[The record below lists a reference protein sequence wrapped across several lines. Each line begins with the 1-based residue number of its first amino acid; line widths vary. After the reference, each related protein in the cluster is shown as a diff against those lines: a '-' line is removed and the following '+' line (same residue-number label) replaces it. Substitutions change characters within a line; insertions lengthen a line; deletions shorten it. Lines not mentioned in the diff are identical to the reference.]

1 LTQSAASKN
10 PEKFGR
16 YDVEG
21 LIGVGAMGRVYRG
34 FDPLVRRAVAIKTF
48 KADDHDPRTA
58 AESLK
63 RFGREAQ
70 AAGALSH
77 PHIVSIFDVG
87 EEYFVME
94 HLEGKTL
101 QELIDERGRLE
112 AEEAFKLFAPIADA
126 LDYAHSKGV
135 IHRDIKPGNIMV
147 LPDGRPKLMDFGVAK
162 VESSDMTKAGEV
174 LGSPSYM
181 APEQIAGQEVTPL
194 SDLFSL
200 AAVIYQALTGRKP
213 FEGETVTTVIYRVV
227 HEDPPSPR
235 SWNATLPDRYD
246 DVFRRAL
253 AKDPAKRFSTA
264 ADLMAALDLRAFDI
278 DSNIAFSIPS
288 APPTESGPRSRGDGE
303 ETMTVQAMDAAR
315 AAALGPPA
323 PPRHGRAP
331 WLWAAGAVL
340 VLAASGL
347 GLRSWKSPAATPP
360 PPATPSGLRIETN
373 PTGAT
378 VSVDGKEVGLSPLTL
393 ADVRPGLR
401 TVRVFHDGYAP
412 TELSLEV
419 APETALAPLRFSLQP
434 VEAKGA
440 ITSEPSGAVVALDG
454 HAVGRTPLDSLRLT
468 PGPHELR
475 LEAAGYRPW
484 RQRIE
489 ATAGQP
495 VALEA
500 RLVPQPAEKREPEP
514 TPPPL
519 KEGDLVEVSA
529 DVTPPRKISGES
541 AAYPRKAE
549 RSHMQGLVVVDMIV
563 TENGTPTDLRIL
575 ESAGEVL
582 DQAVLEA
589 VKAWRF
595 EPATKQGI
603 KVKVHWQARHR
614 FEISQ

>member
-1 LTQSAASKN
+1 
-10 PEKFGR
+10 
-16 YDVEG
+16 
-21 LIGVGAMGRVYRG
+21 MGRVYKG

-48 KADDHDPRTA
+48 KADGHDPRA
-58 AESLK
+58 AEESLK
-63 RFGREAQ
+63 RFAREAQ

-87 EEYFVME
+87 EDYFVME
-94 HLEGKTL
+94 HLEGDTL
-101 QELIDERGRLE
+101 QALIDKRGRLE

-126 LDYAHSKGV
+126 LDYAHSRGV

-227 HEDPPSPR
+227 HEDPPPPR
-235 SWNATLPDRYD
+235 SWNAALPDQYD

-253 AKDPAKRFSTA
+253 AKDPAKRLPTA
-264 ADLMAALDLRAFDI
+264 ADLMAALDMRAFDI
-278 DSNIAFSIPS
+278 DSDVAFSMPSTPPEAS
-288 APPTESGPRSRGDGE
+288 APGAHGSDE
-303 ETMTVQAMDAAR
+303 ETMTVQAMAAAR
-315 AAALGPPA
+315 AAVPVPAPPA
-323 PPRHGRAP
+323 PRRRGPAP

-340 VLAASGL
+340 VLAAAGL
-347 GLRSWKSPAATPP
+347 GLRSWRSAAAPPPTPAA
-360 PPATPSGLRIETN
+360 PSGLRIETD
-373 PTGAT
+373 PPGAT

-393 ADVRPGLR
+393 ADVTPGLR
-401 TVRVFHDGYAP
+401 TVRVFRDGYAP

-440 ITSEPSGAVVALDG
+440 VTSEPSGAMVTLDG
-454 HAVGRTPLDSLRLT
+454 HEAGKTPLDGLRLT

-475 LEAAGYRPW
+475 VEAAGYRPW

-519 KEGDLVEVSA
+519 KEGDLVEMSA
-529 DVTPPRKISGES
+529 DVTPPRKISGDS
-541 AAYPRKAE
+541 ASYPRKAD
-549 RSHMQGLVVVDMIV
+549 RNHMQGLVVVDMIV
-563 TENGTPTDLRIL
+563 TEDGTPTDLRIL

-603 KVKVHWQARHR
+603 KVKIHWQARHR
-614 FEISQ
+614 FQISE

>member
-1 LTQSAASKN
+1 LTQSAAPKN

-16 YDVEG
+16 YEVEG

-34 FDPLVRRAVAIKTF
+34 FDPLVRRAVAVKTF
-48 KADDHDPRTA
+48 KADGHDPRAA

-87 EEYFVME
+87 EDYFVME

-101 QELIDERGRLE
+101 QEVIDERGRLE

-227 HEDPPSPR
+227 HEDPPPPR
-235 SWNATLPDRYD
+235 TWNPALPDRYD

-253 AKDPAKRFSTA
+253 AKDPAMRFRTA

-278 DSNIAFSIPS
+278 DSDVAFSMP
-288 APPTESGPRSRGDGE
+288 SGPAAAAEPRPSGDHE
-303 ETMTVQAMDAAR
+303 ETMTVRAMSPPR
-315 AAALGPPA
+315 APVPTPAVPPRRGPA
-323 PPRHGRAP
+323 P
-331 WLWAAGAVL
+331 WVWAAGAIFL
-340 VLAASGL
+340 LAAAGL
-347 GLRSWKSPAATPP
+347 GVRSWRSGDAPP
-360 PPATPSGLRIETN
+360 PPPPTPAGLRIETD
-373 PTGAT
+373 PPGAT
-378 VSVDGKEVGLSPLTL
+378 VSVDGKEVGVSPLTL
-393 ADVRPGLR
+393 ADVTPGLR

-419 APETALAPLRFSLQP
+419 APETALAPLHFSLQA
-434 VEAKGA
+434 VEARGTV
-440 ITSEPSGAVVALDG
+440 TSEPSGAIVTVDG
-454 HAVGRTPLDSLRLT
+454 REAGKTPLDGLRLA
-468 PGPHELR
+468 PGPHDVR
-475 LEAAGYRPW
+475 VEAAGYRSW
-484 RQRIE
+484 RQRVE
-489 ATAGQP
+489 ATAGQA
-495 VALEA
+495 VTLQA

-519 KEGDLVEVSA
+519 KEGDLVEMGA
-529 DVTPPRKISGES
+529 DVTPPQKISGETAS
-541 AAYPRKAE
+541 YPRKAE
-549 RSHMQGLVVVDMIV
+549 RNSMQGLVVVDMIV
-563 TENGTPTDLRIL
+563 TEDGTPTDLRIL

-582 DQAVLEA
+582 DQAVMEA
-589 VKAWRF
+589 VKSWRF
-595 EPATKQGI
+595 QPATKQGI

-614 FEISQ
+614 FQIRQ